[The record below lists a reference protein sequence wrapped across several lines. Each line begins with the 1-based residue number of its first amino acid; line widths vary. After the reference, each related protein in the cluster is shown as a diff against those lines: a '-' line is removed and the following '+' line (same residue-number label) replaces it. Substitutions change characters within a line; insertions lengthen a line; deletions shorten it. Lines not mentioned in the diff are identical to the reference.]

1 MHCFEYT
8 SRNTAWLKS
17 ISNVIV
23 LMPPEVTLTQAD
35 MKQNHSGLKKL
46 GIYMFEKKHRYGK
59 KTVRNRIKLN
69 LIDIQWDEDNIRDMR
84 KFYSF
89 LAFYGL
95 SMKNMQT
102 TCVFQPSIAE
112 SQNSP
117 KRNVLKRG
125 MIIKQDSAGS
135 LCFFCSM

>member
-1 MHCFEYT
+1 
-8 SRNTAWLKS
+8 
-17 ISNVIV
+17 
-23 LMPPEVTLTQAD
+23 
-35 MKQNHSGLKKL
+35 
-46 GIYMFEKKHRYGK
+46 MFENKHRYGK

-95 SMKNMQT
+95 LMKNMQT